1 MPHEP
6 SSTSAGCALVV
17 KGLPIKEYRRLYRL
31 KNRARLTAQRKAWM
45 TPEKEAEYAK
55 RYYAARQEGKRRRYH
70 ERPEVAAAMKARVA
84 RWIESNRDKHRN
96 HQMKSELAKRLQC
109 SPSDIPQDFIEL
121 KRAHINLQ
129 TELAKLK

>member
-1 MPHEP
+1 MDQHRQQSFIASPMQII
-6 SSTSAGCALVV
+6 V
-17 KGLPIKEYRRLYRL
+17 
-31 KNRARLTAQRKAWM
+31 
-45 TPEKEAEYAK
+45 TPE
-55 RYYAARQEGKRRRYH
+55 
-70 ERPEVAAAMKARVA
+70 EVAAAVKARVA